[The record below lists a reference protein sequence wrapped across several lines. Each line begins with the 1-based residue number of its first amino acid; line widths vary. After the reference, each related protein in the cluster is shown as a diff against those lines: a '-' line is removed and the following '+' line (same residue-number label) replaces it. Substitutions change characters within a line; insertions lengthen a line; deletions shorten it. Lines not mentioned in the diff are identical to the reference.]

1 MRPRA
6 LTWPYIRAFEST
18 TCMNRVRIGRTFC
31 STSSITSFSVTESVK
46 YRFKIFEQVFKR
58 RSPKQLRCNQHREVF
73 IGQIRFI
80 LSEEPL
86 LDKVYGII
94 STSNSRMVAATA
106 QRCRHLAR
114 DHPAGDHP
122 RKDTTL
128 QQALHRWSLRYPLTH
143 PRTPVPRCLSCT
155 CGVLPLA
162 VPRLPGFPTPVLPP
176 VHLLGCFPRCF
187 EFRAVRGREPL

>member
-94 STSNSRMVAATA
+94 STS
-106 QRCRHLAR
+106 LASVR
-114 DHPAGDHP
+114 ISEKTQT
-122 RKDTTL
+122 R
-128 QQALHRWSLRYPLTH
+128 
-143 PRTPVPRCLSCT
+143 V
-155 CGVLPLA
+155 
-162 VPRLPGFPTPVLPP
+162 
-176 VHLLGCFPRCF
+176 GC
-187 EFRAVRGREPL
+187 